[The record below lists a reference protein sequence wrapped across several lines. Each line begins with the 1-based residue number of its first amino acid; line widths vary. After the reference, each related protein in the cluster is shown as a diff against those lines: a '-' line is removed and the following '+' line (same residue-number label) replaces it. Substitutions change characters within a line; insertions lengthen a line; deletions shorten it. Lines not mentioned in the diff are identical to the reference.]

1 MPRVSLALNPRY
13 LLDAR
18 TLRYAFLTAASLA
31 ALFASIVLWIG
42 LEHNPQG
49 EFYGSELGINWEGIF
64 SLWSI
69 PFVAAFI
76 VTFPI
81 FVLLAYIITKARSP

>member
-1 MPRVSLALNPRY
+1 M
-13 LLDAR
+13 
-18 TLRYAFLTAASLA
+18 RYAFLTAASLA
-31 ALFASIVLWIG
+31 AVFASIMLWIG

-69 PFVAAFI
+69 SFGAVFI
-76 VTFPI
+76 ATFPI
-81 FVLLAYIITKARSP
+81 FVALVYIITKARSP